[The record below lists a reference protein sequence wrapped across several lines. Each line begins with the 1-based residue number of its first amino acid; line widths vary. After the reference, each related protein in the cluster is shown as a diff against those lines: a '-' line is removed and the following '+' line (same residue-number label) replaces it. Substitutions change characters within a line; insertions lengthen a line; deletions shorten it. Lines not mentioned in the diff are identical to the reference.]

1 MPPKKTSYYLVCLN
15 YPFVVWDEQSALEDL
30 RNAQTR
36 AKMLGFELE
45 GEFIPVYST
54 ADSMTRV
61 FEYSSKSRPAN
72 QARDRDF
79 IFTRNR
85 VETDTLLPQTKSCFK
100 VVVKFMLPAEVYH
113 QRRIGH
119 MELSQEAASSVVT
132 EIDKQ
137 ALNKAVLKQVTNYLA
152 ELPHI
157 TVGGNVSRID
167 SNQTEKFSAYS
178 NSRPDLFFFPP
189 QKRYWGHC
197 GQLQSPR
204 GRPRPRP
211 CRVHC

>member
-1 MPPKKTSYYLVCLN
+1 
-15 YPFVVWDEQSALEDL
+15 
-30 RNAQTR
+30 
-36 AKMLGFELE
+36 
-45 GEFIPVYST
+45 
-54 ADSMTRV
+54 
-61 FEYSSKSRPAN
+61 
-72 QARDRDF
+72 
-79 IFTRNR
+79 
-85 VETDTLLPQTKSCFK
+85 
-100 VVVKFMLPAEVYH
+100 
-113 QRRIGH
+113 

-132 EIDKQ
+132 EIDEQ

-178 NSRPDLFFFPP
+178 NSRPDLFFFSTS
-189 QKRYWGHC
+189 KEVWGHC